1 MSTPAITTDTHVF
14 FYSGGSIYSNWH
26 TTPRQFVDPL
36 NGNLAFDSSE
46 VAFIWQKA
54 VFFQDHRIAT
64 LLEQKGM
71 TAATAKQLGRQ
82 IKGYD
87 DAAWECVR
95 LGFMTYVNLLKYR
108 QNPEWGA
115 ELKETKG
122 RILIEASPTD
132 KIWGVGLDIEA
143 AVEYA
148 KQREWDGVNPRH
160 IEWPGRNL
168 LGEALMTVRGLLD

>member
-1 MSTPAITTDTHVF
+1 MSTPAIITDTHVF

-26 TTPRQFVDPL
+26 ETPDQFSDPL
-36 NGNLAFDSSE
+36 NGGLTFISSE
-46 VAFIWQKA
+46 VAFIWWKA
-54 VFFQDHRIAT
+54 VFFQDHRVAT

-71 TAATAKQLGRQ
+71 DSRTAKQLGRT

-87 DAAWECVR
+87 DKAWECVR
-95 LGFMTYVNLLKYR
+95 PGFMAYPLLLKFQ
-108 QNPEWGA
+108 QNPDMGA
-115 ELKETKG
+115 ELKATED

-143 AVEYA
+143 AVKHAENSVFLGA
-148 KQREWDGVNPRH
+148 ALK
-160 IEWPGRNL
+160 WPGRNL